1 MVEVEGNLLT
11 PDHYISRG
19 EGPWAT
25 AGEQTQLEIEPQT
38 GSASIVY
45 NITLQEGYNIE
56 LGNRI
61 HAATLGARIDEAGS
75 GEEPTFVEKDA
86 RYLQDLPKYSSG
98 HIH

>member
-1 MVEVEGNLLT
+1 MAGNLVTL
-11 PDHYISRG
+11 DRG
-19 EGPWAT
+19 DGPWAT
-25 AGEQTQLEIEPQT
+25 AGEQTQLKIEPQT